1 MGQGLKRAA
10 AMVALAAS
18 VHPAAAQDAPR
29 AFIDGSS
36 PGWRPLGESD
46 FTGVNGAADTWAWKD
61 GVLRSTDMMAQQDPS
76 LLQDAL
82 FMHSLTT
89 GSSAEGDVYVEVAY
103 RFYAK
108 DHSIHP
114 DAARLG
120 EGAANLGKPAADQT
134 AFACTCDPLDNDS
147 TRCHGLL
154 EFGNYEFSLS
164 VAYNH
169 EQCADSV
176 NPKRREEFQRS
187 MQTADRLIDLYLKPL
202 RRKPRW
208 L

>member
-1 MGQGLKRAA
+1 VA
-10 AMVALAAS
+10 ALAIAGFWTAS
-18 VHPAAAQDAPR
+18 RQPTYLPPPGEQ
-29 AFIDGSS
+29 IDILLELAGVF
-36 PGWRPLGESD
+36 PDNYKILWREH
-46 FTGVNGAADTWAWKD
+46 
-61 GVLRSTDMMAQQDPS
+61 GVLRSTDMLAQQDPS

-89 GSSAEGDVYVEVAY
+89 GSPADGDVYVEVAY
-103 RFYAK
+103 RFYAR

-114 DAARLG
+114 DAAVAG
-120 EGAANLGKPAADQT
+120 QSPANVGKPAADQT
-134 AFACTCDPLDNDS
+134 AFACTCDPLNHDS
-147 TRCHGLL
+147 TRCNGLL

-169 EQCADSV
+169 EQCTDAVS
-176 NPKRREEFQRS
+176 PKRREEFQRS
-187 MQTADRLIDLYLKPL
+187 MQTADRLIDLYLEPL